1 MEKQCSAHNLN
12 IHKYSLDELLGLF
25 ELSYNIS
32 LNQLKNAKKK
42 VLMLHPDKS
51 RLPPEYFLFYKK
63 AFDVIV
69 QFYEN
74 NHKQNQLMTEE
85 TTKYTLLEQN
95 LNKSTIKRV
104 MTVAGEMA
112 AKDFQNKFNKLFE
125 DNMVNK
131 PDSTRNDWF
140 SKDEPIYKS
149 SEQVSTKNMGEIFNT
164 IKQNN
169 ADIVR
174 YRGVKEMQSSS
185 GTRLYENDENDE
197 DEIYVT
203 SDPFSK
209 LKFDDLRK
217 VHKDQTIFSV
227 SENDFQKVPQYSS
240 VDHFVRERSKQTLTP
255 LEKNESEQLLAMQ
268 NKQYR
273 EKIMQKEH
281 ASNLQSMRYEEKN
294 KSVMSSFLQIG
305 N

>member
-1 MEKQCSAHNLN
+1 MEKQCSTHDLN

-32 LNQLKNAKKK
+32 MNQLKIAKKK

-74 NHKQNQLMTEE
+74 NNKQNQKITEE

-95 LNKSTIKRV
+95 LNKSTIKNV

-112 AKDFQNKFNKLFE
+112 PKDFQNKFNKLFE

-131 PDSTRNDWF
+131 PDSSRNEWF
-140 SKDEPIYKS
+140 SKEEPIYKS
-149 SEQVSTKNMGEIFNT
+149 PEQVSTKNMGEIFNT

-169 ADIVR
+169 AEIVQ

-185 GTRLYENDENDE
+185 GTRLYDNDENDE

-217 VHKDQTIFSV
+217 VHKDQTIFAV
-227 SENDFQKVPQYSS
+227 SENDFQKVPKYSS

-273 EKIMQKEH
+273 ERIMQKEH
-281 ASNLQSMRYEEKN
+281 AANLQSMQYEEKN
-294 KSVMSSFLQIG
+294 KSVMSSFLQLG

>member
-1 MEKQCSAHNLN
+1 MEKQCSTHDLN

-32 LNQLKNAKKK
+32 MNQLKIAKKK

-74 NHKQNQLMTEE
+74 NNKQNQKITEE

-95 LNKSTIKRV
+95 LNKSTIKNV

-112 AKDFQNKFNKLFE
+112 PKDFQNKFNKLFE

-131 PDSTRNDWF
+131 PDSSRNEWF
-140 SKDEPIYKS
+140 SKEEPIYKS
-149 SEQVSTKNMGEIFNT
+149 PEQVSTKNMGEIFNT

-169 ADIVR
+169 AEIVQ

-185 GTRLYENDENDE
+185 GTRLYDNDENDE

-217 VHKDQTIFSV
+217 VHKDQTIFAV
-227 SENDFQKVPQYSS
+227 SENDFQKVPKYSS

-255 LEKNESEQLLAMQ
+255 LEKNES
-268 NKQYR
+268 
-273 EKIMQKEH
+273 
-281 ASNLQSMRYEEKN
+281 
-294 KSVMSSFLQIG
+294 
-305 N
+305 